1 MCNRSKPGL
10 VLLYGS
16 YSCSR
21 AQTIIFMIRCT
32 ALLSNRR
39 LSGPTMR
46 LFVDISWTFPKS
58 SLFTEE
64 RSCWFPETT
73 KSYTKQL
80 DIITYFIYFKSCD
93 QRLNKNTE
101 KYNNANITH
110 KYTRTGS
117 THFKKIIPGKCR
129 ANRANFCLASRVQFR
144 NPSMNFMFL
153 NFGTLCS
160 CLNFYGSLT
169 PCVNESHGV
178 QNFVQLVTKI
188 SLPNNQGKGVLQISV
203 PWKG

>member
-1 MCNRSKPGL
+1 MYMQHAYRQTTCKPGL

-21 AQTIIFMIRCT
+21 AHTIIFIIRCT

-73 KSYTKQL
+73 RSYVNNNKLHQTTRQNSV
-80 DIITYFIYFKSCD
+80 IYFCFKSCD
-93 QRLNKNTE
+93 RSLTIHKIQQCKLNTLIYYDCLNIFFKQRLFLSDAE
-101 KYNNANITH
+101 Q
-110 KYTRTGS
+110 TGQVFAS
-117 THFKKIIPGKCR
+117 T
-129 ANRANFCLASRVQFR
+129 ADTV
-144 NPSMNFMFL
+144 
-153 NFGTLCS
+153 
-160 CLNFYGSLT
+160 
-169 PCVNESHGV
+169 
-178 QNFVQLVTKI
+178 
-188 SLPNNQGKGVLQISV
+188 
-203 PWKG
+203 